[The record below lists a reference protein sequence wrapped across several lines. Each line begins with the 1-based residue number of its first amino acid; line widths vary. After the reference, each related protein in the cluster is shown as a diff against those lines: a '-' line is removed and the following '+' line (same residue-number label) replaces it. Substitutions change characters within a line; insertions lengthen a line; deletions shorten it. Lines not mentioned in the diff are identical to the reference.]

1 MSDELFLE
9 QPNKNI
15 IDIKENIKSTFLKT
29 LPPFN
34 YNLTTYNFIVTH
46 QSVAQLIY
54 VVVHQ

>member
-29 LPPFN
+29 LSPFN